1 MKGYIQRNPIN
12 VLLALVCINAANF
25 VFVVIHTEPRSIIAF
40 IGVCA
45 SFITLFPAKIAVD
58 IVFEGKGNKDIE

>member
-1 MKGYIQRNPIN
+1 MKSHWMEYMQYHC
-12 VLLALVCINAANF
+12 LFDAANF